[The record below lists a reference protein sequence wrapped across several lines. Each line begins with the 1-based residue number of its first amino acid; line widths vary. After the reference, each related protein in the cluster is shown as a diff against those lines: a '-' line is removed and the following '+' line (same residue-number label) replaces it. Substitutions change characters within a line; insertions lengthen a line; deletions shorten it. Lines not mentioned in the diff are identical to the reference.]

1 MQSTTQTAPVSKARV
16 WTGRII
22 SGLVVVFLVF
32 DSARLSLCGVSTRE
46 PFGPTERSALCN

>member
-22 SGLVVVFLVF
+22 SGLVVLFLVF